1 MGVFLK
7 AFLSHSSKDKGFV
20 NQVAQIVGGANAHL
34 DSETFEFGLLNS
46 QAIIKALEDSELF
59 VLFVSAQ
66 SIDSKIV
73 KFESQI
79 AEDLLSKGLIDR
91 MLFICLDAKAF
102 SEADAR
108 WKAYNFV
115 RREASAKSIARLIQ
129 STLMGIRA
137 RKGVAE
143 QPFVGRGDELEKAK
157 DRLIDPEK
165 KPPSAIYVSGNTGI
179 GRRTFARKLYKDIF
193 PAVNSIIPELAVD
206 SYDSYDEIYR
216 KIRAQVESDQAV
228 LDRGGRLVVA
238 DEIANLLHIR
248 SPNSKASV
256 TRPNRGD
263 ARTSIESFRG
273 DRLTKLKCAP
283 ASVGGLDL
291 GADVVPHPRG
301 DVGEALQRRDHGD
314 HDQCGD

>member
-216 KIRAQVESDQAV
+216 KIRAQVESESTVSELINNLALFSEKNEQEKTEDIVSLLAKLSSNREAV
-228 LDRGGRLVVA
+228 
-238 DEIANLLHIR
+238 I
-248 SPNSKASV
+248 
-256 TRPNRGD
+256 
-263 ARTSIESFRG
+263 F
-273 DRLTKLKCAP
+273 
-283 ASVGGLDL
+283 
-291 GADVVPHPRG
+291 
-301 DVGEALQRRDHGD
+301 RDHGGLLQERGGVPTGYPSYYRQGAD
-314 HDQCGD
+314 LSAPVRNLGCR